1 MRLDADK
8 ITLAYSSVQ
17 GSLIHI
23 WQRELELNNTK
34 SNHKANYRENDKD
47 SNSWKVK
54 DKGQPVINNSDY
66 ER

>member
-8 ITLAYSSVQ
+8 ITLAYSSIQ

-34 SNHKANYRENDKD
+34 SNHKVNYRENDKGR
-47 SNSWKVK
+47 NSWKMK
-54 DKGQPVINNSDY
+54 NKC
-66 ER
+66 